1 MNEITR
7 EEFLQNQNDLCKRK
21 NIPFFMPYNG
31 ICFSCHND
39 IIPELIKRGND
50 GTHLVTG
57 CPICNRSYDE

>member
-1 MNEITR
+1 
-7 EEFLQNQNDLCKRK
+7 
-21 NIPFFMPYNG
+21 MPYNG